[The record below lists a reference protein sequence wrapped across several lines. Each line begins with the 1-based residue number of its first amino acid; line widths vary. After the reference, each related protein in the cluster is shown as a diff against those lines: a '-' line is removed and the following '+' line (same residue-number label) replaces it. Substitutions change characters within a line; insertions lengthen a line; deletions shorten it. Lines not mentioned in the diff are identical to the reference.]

1 MFLKNKYKQTY
12 YGKINKKILDKAKI
26 IKLLICDIDG
36 VMTSGLIY
44 LDEKGKETNAF
55 YARDGYGIKIL
66 LSFSIKVAVITG
78 RNTKLIEDRCKIL
91 GIKYIYQGQSNKIKA
106 LKDLIKKTNISY
118 NKIAYIGDDIIDWPV
133 MNLVG
138 LSVAVS
144 NAHPFILKKAQ
155 YITNN
160 KGGKGAVREICD
172 LILIAKNKIN
182 YNKFNYKKNNL
193 I

>member
-1 MFLKNKYKQTY
+1 MFFRNKYKRTY
-12 YGKINKKILDKAKI
+12 YGKINKKILNKAKI

-36 VMTSGLIY
+36 VMTDGLIC
-44 LDEKGKETNAF
+44 LDEKGREINAF
-55 YARDGYGIKIL
+55 HARDGYGIKML
-66 LSFSIKVAVITG
+66 LGFSIKVAVITG

-91 GIKYIYQGQSNKIKA
+91 GIKYLYQGQLNKIKA
-106 LKDLIKKTNISY
+106 FKDLIKKTNISY
-118 NKIAYIGDDIIDWPV
+118 NKIAYIGDDVIDWPV
-133 MNLVG
+133 MSIIG

-160 KGGKGAVREICD
+160 KGGNGAVREICD

-182 YNKFNYKKNNL
+182 
-193 I
+193 